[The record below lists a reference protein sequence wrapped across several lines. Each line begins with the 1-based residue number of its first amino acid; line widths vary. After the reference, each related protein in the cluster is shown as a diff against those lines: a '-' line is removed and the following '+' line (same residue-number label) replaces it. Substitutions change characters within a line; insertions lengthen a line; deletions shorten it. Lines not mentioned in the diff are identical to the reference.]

1 MTIIKQI
8 CRTTMNHGRILR
20 YVRQEKNVEI
30 ATARYEALI
39 ETLHLNTEYKKG
51 AITVKQK
58 GKKIEMTF
66 YKDHMHSTDF
76 RGIEGALA
84 LINFIEDED
93 FE

>member
-8 CRTTMNHGRILR
+8 CKTTMNYGKILR
-20 YVRQEKNVEI
+20 YVRHEENVERAI
-30 ATARYEALI
+30 ARREALI

-58 GKKIEMTF
+58 GKKVEMTF
-66 YKDHMHSTDF
+66 YKDRMHSTDF
-76 RGIEGALA
+76 RGINEALA
-84 LINFIEDED
+84 LINLIEDED